1 MLKIGIGILIV
12 TLSLV
17 VPISFAAAGPKKGGS
32 ALKDTRPGANHDM
45 APRQSVA
52 GFTYSIK
59 DFIRTKSSRTKSS
72 ELCSSY
78 GSDADCVEAVEICL
92 TMKDRDEDVVR
103 VCINTAPEEGRPV
116 GLARARG
123 R

>member
-17 VPISFAAAGPKKGGS
+17 IPISFAAAGPKKGGS

-59 DFIRTKSSRTKSS
+59 DFIRTKSS

>member
-1 MLKIGIGILIV
+1 MLKIGIGILVV

-17 VPISFAAAGPKKGGS
+17 GFAAAGPKKGGS
-32 ALKDTRPGANHDM
+32 ALKETRPGANQDM

-59 DFIRTKSSRTKSS
+59 DFIRAKSS

-78 GSDADCVEAVEICL
+78 GSGADCIEAVEICL

-103 VCINTAPEEGRPV
+103 VCLNTAPEEGRPV